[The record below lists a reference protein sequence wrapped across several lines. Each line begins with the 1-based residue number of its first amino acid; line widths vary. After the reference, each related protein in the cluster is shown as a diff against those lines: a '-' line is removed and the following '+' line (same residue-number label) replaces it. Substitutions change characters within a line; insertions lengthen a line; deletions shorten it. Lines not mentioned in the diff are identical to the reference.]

1 MDELT
6 KWELINSSE
15 KIESL
20 QEAILKIGAE
30 NNGLI
35 KGRSK
40 EWDAELQ
47 AMYVKYVV
55 EDSYPL
61 IEQSII
67 GTNLLTRSY
76 GIRQQALYLKHYNKL
91 YK

>member
-15 KIESL
+15 TIESL
-20 QEAILKIGAE
+20 QEAILKIGTE
-30 NNGLI
+30 NNGFI

-47 AMYVKYVV
+47 VMYVKYVV

-61 IEQSII
+61 IEQKII
-67 GTNLLTRSY
+67 GPNLLTRSY
-76 GIRQQALYLKHYNKL
+76 GIRQQALYLKHYSKL